1 VRYVRLPRLL
11 NELALARADGSYGRV
26 LQQLRRTDLLILDDW
41 GLAPIGDRERRDL
54 LELIEDRSGRR
65 ATLVTS
71 QIPVDHWHELL
82 GDATFG
88 DAILDRLVH
97 HAHRITLTGGS
108 LRKLAPPSSP
118 TTTTN

>member
-1 VRYVRLPRLL
+1 M
-11 NELALARADGSYGRV
+11 
-26 LQQLRRTDLLILDDW
+26 DDW
-41 GLAPIGDRERRDL
+41 RLAPLGDPERRDL
-54 LELIEDRSGRR
+54 IEIIEDRTGRR

-71 QIPVDHWHELL
+71 QVPIDHWHDLI

-108 LRKLAPPSSP
+108 LRKLPPATI
-118 TTTTN
+118 TTTATSTD